1 MNNSLKL
8 AIVSALAVA
17 ALVFLLR
24 EDTAHNGSGGGGNG
38 GETLVMYCAAGM
50 KGPIEQIAKAYQ
62 AEFGVEVQLQ
72 YGGSGT
78 LLSTM
83 QVARSGD
90 LYLAAD
96 TSYIE
101 LAKEKGLLD
110 ETLPLAW
117 QHPVI
122 AVRSGNPK
130 HILTVKDLTRD
141 DVKIALANPEAA
153 SIGKQVKKLLEKSGD
168 WDAVKAAVEARGVF
182 KPTVNEVANDVAL
195 QTVDA
200 GVVWNSTAAMYKD
213 VEMVDASPFKEKRCN
228 IIAGVLRSTR
238 QPTAALRFLRYMGA
252 RDKGLVTF
260 RNMGFEPVEGD
271 AWAETPELNFFSG
284 GVNRLAIEQTL
295 KEFKEREGCSINT
308 SYDGCGILVGKMKAG
323 ARPDAYLAC
332 DKSFADTVQDLYLPQ
347 TPVSKMDLIIL
358 VHKGNP
364 KRIKSLKDLA
374 QPGLKVGLGNPQLA
388 AFGKLTKELLQD
400 EGLLDEV
407 MKNCASQVPG
417 GDMLVN
423 QMSAGSLDASICY
436 IVNAYP
442 AKEKF
447 ELIPIDNPLAKA
459 SQPFQIGKQTK
470 YPHLTARLLDAIL
483 SAKSKAR
490 YAERGFG
497 WDAETA
503 PAEQTKTAVKTED
516 SASP

>member
-1 MNNSLKL
+1 MSNSLKL
-8 AIVSALAVA
+8 AIVSVLAVA

-24 EDTAHNGSGGGGNG
+24 EDTARNGGGGG
-38 GETLVMYCAAGM
+38 DAGETLVMYCAAGI
-50 KGPIEQIAKAYQ
+50 KEPVEKIAKDYQ
-62 AEFGVEVQLQ
+62 AEYGVEVQLQ

-96 TSYIE
+96 ASYIE
-101 LAKEKGLLD
+101 IAHDKNLLD

-122 AVRSGNPK
+122 AVRPGNPK
-130 HILTVKDLTRD
+130 HILSVKDLARE

-153 SIGKQVKKLLEKSGD
+153 SIGKQTQKLLEKSGD
-168 WDAVKAAVEARGVF
+168 WTAIKAAVEARGVF

-213 VEMVDASPFKEKRCN
+213 VEMVDASPFKENRCN
-228 IIAGVLRSTR
+228 ITVSVLRSCK
-238 QPTAALRFLRYMGA
+238 QPTAALRFLRYLGA
-252 RDKGLVTF
+252 RDKGLVVF
-260 RNMGFEPVEGD
+260 REMGFEPVEGD
-271 AWAETPELNFFSG
+271 EWAETPELNFFSG
-284 GVNRLAIEQTL
+284 GVNRLAIEETL
-295 KEFKEREGCSINT
+295 KEFEAREGCKIITTYN
-308 SYDGCGILVGKMKAG
+308 GCGILVGQMKAG

-332 DKSFADTVQDLYLPQ
+332 DKTFADTVQDLYLPQ
-347 TPVSKMDLIIL
+347 TPVSKMDLIVL

-364 KRIKSLKDLA
+364 KHIKSLKDLA
-374 QPGLKVGLGNPQLA
+374 QPGLKVGLGNPELA

-400 EGLLDEV
+400 EGLLDDV
-407 MKNCASQVPG
+407 MKNCASQAPG
-417 GDMLVN
+417 GDLLVN

-442 AKEKF
+442 VKEKF
-447 ELIPIDNPLAKA
+447 EIISIDNPLAKA

-470 YPHLTARLLDAIL
+470 YPHLTARLRDTLL

-490 YAERGFG
+490 YAEKGFG
-497 WDAETA
+497 WDAQNA
-503 PAEQTKTAVKTED
+503 PAEQTKAAVKTED
-516 SASP
+516 PASP